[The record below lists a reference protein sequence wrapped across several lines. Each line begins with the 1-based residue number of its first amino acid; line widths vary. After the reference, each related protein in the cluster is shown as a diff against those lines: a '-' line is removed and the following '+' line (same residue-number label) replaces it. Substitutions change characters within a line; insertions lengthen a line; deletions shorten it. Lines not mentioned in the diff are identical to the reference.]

1 MGNSATAHH
10 RIYMGIIVA
19 LVTALIATLFG
30 IAPWQA
36 TAAPGDDDTTFVP
49 TPGCRAFDYR
59 PAPDQVGPRPTPL
72 GAGETHTQQ
81 ITGDVGN
88 CTGPLAIPAD
98 AKAVAMN
105 VTAVGATAQT
115 NLRLYPADLTEV
127 PLLSNL
133 NVSAGQAPA
142 PNKVDVRL
150 SPGGA
155 IKIFNFKGSVSVVG
169 DIVGY
174 YTSDSLSEIDDR
186 LTALEAP
193 TSEVLT
199 IPSAA
204 FDPTTSTTAYVRT
217 GAAIRPT
224 VAASGFLAPVTL
236 PDGATVTKVT
246 MVFGDNSVGTIGVSL
261 TRARLIDS
269 VSTNMADVVSLDAA
283 PGIRTLSTTAIDT
296 PVVDNANYSYYVGS
310 GMAADPAISLI
321 AAQIEY
327 TTA

>member
-1 MGNSATAHH
+1 MGNSSTAHH
-10 RIYMGIIVA
+10 RIYIGIIVA
-19 LVTALIATLFG
+19 LVTALIATLIG

-59 PAPDQVGPRPTPL
+59 PAPDQVGPRSTPL
-72 GAGETHTQQ
+72 GEGETYTQQ

-115 NLRLYPADLTEV
+115 NLRLFPADLTEV

-133 NVSAGQAPA
+133 NVSAGQAPV

-155 IKIFNFKGSVSVVG
+155 IKIFNFKGSTSVIG

-174 YTSDSLSEIDDR
+174 YTSDSLTEIDDR

-193 TSEVLT
+193 TSEVLS

-204 FDPTTSTTAYVRT
+204 FVPIDSTTAYVRT
-217 GAAIRPT
+217 AAALRPT
-224 VAASGFLAPVTL
+224 VAASGFVAPVTL
-236 PDGATVTKVT
+236 PDGATITKVT
-246 MVFGDNSVGTIGVSL
+246 MVFNDASAGTIGVTMIRADL
-261 TRARLIDS
+261 TDS
-269 VSTNMADVVSLDAA
+269 ATYNMASVTSLDAM
-283 PGIRTLSTTAIDT
+283 PGIRSLSTTDIDD
-296 PVVDNANYSYYVGS
+296 PAVDNANYSYYIGS
-310 GMAADPAISLI
+310 GMNADPVIRLI